1 MARLKRLPLALFCFG
16 SAFLWAQRP
25 SLVTR
30 RVVGLS
36 RFTSGEALLE
46 KLDKEK
52 SLRPLEEL
60 GLEARCIKGESKSI
74 IILFLHINMINIAI
88 YSS

>member
-1 MARLKRLPLALFCFG
+1 MARLRLSFLALLGFS
-16 SAFLWAQRP
+16 SAFLWTRRP
-25 SLVTR
+25 SLTAR

-46 KLDKEK
+46 KLDREK

-60 GLEARCIKGESKSI
+60 GLEAPHFMTHFMTYHVI
-74 IILFLHINMINIAI
+74 
-88 YSS
+88 